1 MTSSLPALLWQCQT
15 DTETA
20 TNLTSLS
27 LSITADWDH
36 AADECLFQCHP
47 SPTRK
52 RGRCRHH
59 HSKQH
64 RGGLPSPPI
73 SADTH
78 TPRAALAPCLRGTHT
93 RTLTPQ
99 PLSQLLRVVP
109 CEAQSQA
116 QSSRHCASSA
126 GNGAAA
132 KTKRELFSFP
142 IFENKPSLSFPAE
155 GAGQCRR
162 EGGLGRGW
170 EGKGFCF
177 ASEARNPQKPIRLLM
192 RCQTP
197 SPHPVLSRN
206 LLGYP
211 KWQYLPLLLHTS
223 LQDNVSSWGNT
234 AAESWDLRQQ

>member
-27 LSITADWDH
+27 LPLSIAADWDH

-59 HSKQH
+59 HSRQH

-78 TPRAALAPCLRGTHT
+78 TPRAALAPCLRGTNT

-99 PLSQLLRVVP
+99 PLSQLLRVAP

-126 GNGAAA
+126 GNGTAA

-162 EGGLGRGW
+162 EGGWG
-170 EGKGFCF
+170 EDEK
-177 ASEARNPQKPIRLLM
+177 ARVSVLQVKPETHRNQYS
-192 RCQTP
+192 CWWGVKHPPPPP
-197 SPHPVLSRN
+197 SPVTQSTR
-206 LLGYP
+206 
-211 KWQYLPLLLHTS
+211 LP
-223 LQDNVSSWGNT
+223 
-234 AAESWDLRQQ
+234 

>member
-27 LSITADWDH
+27 LPLSITADWDH

-59 HSKQH
+59 HSRQH

-78 TPRAALAPCLRGTHT
+78 TPRASLAPCLRGTHT

-142 IFENKPSLSFPAE
+142 IFENKPSLKELANVGE
-155 GAGQCRR
+155 RGVGERMRR
-162 EGGLGRGW
+162 QGIL
-170 EGKGFCF
+170 FCKW
-177 ASEARNPQKPIRLLM
+177 SQKP
-192 RCQTP
+192 TE
-197 SPHPVLSRN
+197 
-206 LLGYP
+206 
-211 KWQYLPLLLHTS
+211 T
-223 LQDNVSSWGNT
+223 NT
-234 AAESWDLRQQ
+234 AADEVSNTLPPPSPVTQSTRLP

>member
-27 LSITADWDH
+27 LPLSITADWDH

-59 HSKQH
+59 HSRQH

-116 QSSRHCASSA
+116 QSSRHLNASSA

-162 EGGLGRGW
+162 EGGWG
-170 EGKGFCF
+170 EDEK
-177 ASEARNPQKPIRLLM
+177 ARDSVLQVKPETHRNQYG
-192 RCQTP
+192 CWWGVK
-197 SPHPVLSRN
+197 HPPPTQSCHAI
-206 LLGYP
+206 Y
-211 KWQYLPLLLHTS
+211 
-223 LQDNVSSWGNT
+223 
-234 AAESWDLRQQ
+234 